1 MWQDRARAE
10 VLNGCG
16 CQSRLGSIQLG
27 ADRARGVLLRRVR
40 PSRNALEVG
49 RIAAT
54 EVQNP
59 QDNADRREQE
69 NQGRQAE
76 GHGDGRSGGCP

>member
-27 ADRARGVLLRRVR
+27 ADRARGVWLRRVR

-54 EVQNP
+54 EVQDP
-59 QDNADRREQE
+59 QNNAECNSRELLV
-69 NQGRQAE
+69 
-76 GHGDGRSGGCP
+76 GHRPRSSLSE